1 MTWTYSQS
9 SGELSQDG
17 VFAGTGYSGAGI
29 GRNNPVAQ
37 ATPNVG
43 PVPQGYY
50 EIGPPYTSPKTG
62 PITMVLTPD
71 PNTQVF
77 GRTAFRIHGDNA
89 SHTASHGCIILGP
102 AIRKEIAASGDTQLE
117 VLP

>member
-29 GRNNPVAQ
+29 GRNNPAAQ
-37 ATPNVG
+37 ATPNTG
-43 PVPQGYY
+43 PVPQGKYT
-50 EIGPPYTSPKTG
+50 IGAPYTSPQTG
-62 PITMVLTPD
+62 PITMMLTPE
-71 PNTQVF
+71 PETNVF
-77 GRTAFRIHGDNA
+77 GRFAFRIHGDNA

>member
-1 MTWTYSQS
+1 MTWTYKQS

-17 VFAGTGYSGAGI
+17 IFAGTGYSGAGM
-29 GRNNPVAQ
+29 GMNNPAAQ
-37 ATPNVG
+37 NLENVG
-43 PVPQGYY
+43 PVPQGKY
-50 EIGPPYTSPKTG
+50 EIGPPYISPKTG
-62 PITMVLTPD
+62 PISMVLTPA
-71 PNTQVF
+71 PETNVF